1 MRILAIEPYYGG
13 SHRAFLDGWAERSG
27 HAFTLLTLP
36 SYFWKWR
43 MRHAAVTLA
52 DRANA
57 LQNDGYGWDAV
68 VCSDMLSLAEFRGL
82 ATPPVANLPAV
93 AYFHENQLTY
103 PARRNDVRDVHFVFT
118 NLTTA
123 LSAQAVWWNSAFH
136 QSTFLEALG
145 RWARKVP
152 DYPPSD
158 AVERIEARSSV
169 HWPGIET
176 AAPRGPRSPGP
187 MRILWSARWEHDK
200 QPEVFFAAVERLA
213 RTGVDFRLDVVGER
227 FGSTPEAFAKARGAL
242 ADQIDQWGY
251 LAAAEDYQAV
261 LARADVVVS
270 TARHEFFG
278 MAVAEAIAAG
288 AFPVVPRDLA
298 YPELLEELP
307 TELQDLAFCPPEPAP
322 LARRLADLAERL
334 ARHGRLYDRSEQPV
348 QAMARYA
355 WPRAAEAMDAH
366 LEDLA
371 GRR

>member
-13 SHRAFLDGWAERSG
+13 SHRAFLDGWAARSR

-57 LQNDGYGWDAV
+57 LQDDGHRWDAV

-82 ATPPVANLPAV
+82 AAPPTANLPSV

-123 LSAQAVWWNSAFH
+123 LSAEAVWWNSAYH
-136 QSTFLEALG
+136 RSTFLEALG
-145 RWARKVP
+145 RWARTVP

-158 AVERIEARSSV
+158 AVDRIEARSGV

-176 AAPRGPRSPGP
+176 APARDGRKPGP
-187 MRILWSARWEHDK
+187 LRILWSARWEHDK
-200 QPEVFFAAVERLA
+200 QPEVFFAAVQRLA
-213 RTGVDFRLDVVGER
+213 RRGIDFRLDVVGES
-227 FGSTPEAFAKARGAL
+227 FGSVPDAFVEARDAL
-242 ADQIDQWGY
+242 ADHIDQWGY
-251 LAAAEDYQAV
+251 LDAAEDYRHV

-278 MAVAEAIAAG
+278 MAVAEAVAAG
-288 AFPVVPRDLA
+288 AFPVVPHDLA
-298 YPELLEELP
+298 YPELLGEMP
-307 TELQDLAFCPPEPAP
+307 ADLQERIYCPPEPAL
-322 LARRLADLAERL
+322 LARRLADLADRM
-334 ARHGRLYDRSEQPV
+334 ARQGRLYDHPAQPV

-355 WPRAAEAMDAH
+355 WSRAAAEMDNQLEH
-366 LEDLA
+366 LPA
-371 GRR
+371 RR